1 MISETDVRRL
11 LELLRGYVDVDRCAK
26 CEKTIGVTP
35 TVFVLFPDEAL
46 VLYAAGTLLDGDPD
60 AVAFIDWRPHLGRPD
75 AVPHLVRH
83 PDLSSL
89 RANVRQRLNLHP
101 PMLRPLL
108 EAAVRGHDR
117 AYLAVHWRQFRPA
130 VLVALALAV
139 QDGNGL
145 LQPAPVDPDV
155 ARRAT
160 AARHDLAPLTTPDT
174 AAPEMQHLAL
184 HILQLRVWQAL
195 CAEWTART
203 LDENGISS
211 ATATTSFQEDLDTYV
226 VGEALM
232 TGVDGPLALL
242 FDDDLAVGSSPYI
255 WRALQAAVTR
265 SVARPNPAAE
275 QWAEYYFAHEVACR
289 LRPAGT
295 RAELES
301 ALVSTDFA
309 RATVKYQAAWEAVS
323 AQFGLLHSGGPDGQL
338 GARSLRE
345 AYDVVH
351 PVAQKA
357 GHPQLAAAVLDS
369 VVGSALD
376 SNASAED
383 IVAAVLPDDKAGP
396 VGMAL
401 ALAGRHLD
409 NQLLT
414 RRGKSTDEVAR
425 RLLEAFGTGSRA
437 DLIGWWA
444 NRLNRD
450 RRFTDTERLLDEYPV
465 ADDPDLAVAVRARL
479 WGVRAAA
486 HVGGGR
492 SDEAVQLW
500 RRIVTLVECHADE
513 LDDADRGLRPWARV
527 NLGIALSEAG
537 SPDEGLT
544 LLEDVAFGADGY
556 GVDAELLA
564 LMARTQVR
572 FGRPEE
578 GVQLLADAERLAGAS
593 PAAHRY
599 AQQRAQQLTVLG
611 RDAEAIQLLVG
622 ATDERPLDDVALLAE
637 AASWANLL
645 TRGAALPASATTR
658 AEQMPSLLVE
668 RAERAAS
675 IGDITNHLALLRRH
689 AKFTELLGADAG
701 PLWEQLVARRRHHG
715 VDDDPEELIS
725 AARTRHDAAD
735 LPGMRQL
742 LAVVPAAVAALYGAV
757 PDIELLVREP
767 RALLRPLAEL
777 AGRIVADQDPAPSDI
792 RLVAEL
798 QRDTVGRA
806 RTAHLDRRSAMEKP
820 DDWFGD
826 VGPRIPQDAGPVAVV
841 EWIRTGEQSM
851 RCLLTRIEDGRS
863 ESAYL
868 PLAPVD
874 PVMLARRLKFRL
886 KDRTAQTAGSPLD
899 EPRWRDLADSIVSG
913 LSTWARDGDHVVFL
927 HNEVYANLPWHT
939 AVGPRWTVSYAASWT
954 HLLRLLRSKPVSP
967 RRLGICAVSRTGD
980 ADGIIEGLRAGGHRA
995 VLAGADAGMDIHRP
1009 PPELCDHSEL
1019 AHLLSTVDVALLLCH
1034 GHQPPCGD
1042 EIGWIVAHAGELLP
1056 ADAVAAARA
1065 VPHHLFSWRDCL
1077 RLSRAPQTVLS
1088 AACASAS
1095 AYGAG
1100 LGDRLGLFNALR
1112 HGGTTAM
1119 VAPGWDILAHD
1130 VLPVLDDVTAR
1141 YLGGEPLGQALR
1153 AGCLAATDAAP
1164 DWLAWSL
1171 ALEGDWR

>member
-1 MISETDVRRL
+1 MIPETDVRRL

-26 CEKTIGVTP
+26 CEKTIGVAP

-60 AVAFIDWRPHLGRPD
+60 AVAFVDWRPQLGRPD
-75 AVPHLVRH
+75 VVPHLVRLG
-83 PDLSSL
+83 DLSSL
-89 RANVRQRLNLHP
+89 RASVRRRLNLHP
-101 PMLRPLL
+101 PILRPLL
-108 EAAVRGHDR
+108 EAASRGGDR
-117 AYLAVHWRQFRPA
+117 AYLAAHWRQFRPA

-145 LQPAPVDPDV
+145 LRPAPVDPDV
-155 ARRAT
+155 ARRVA
-160 AARHDLAPLTTPDT
+160 AARHDLAPLTTPDI

-184 HILQLRVWQAL
+184 HILQLRGWQAL
-195 CAEWTART
+195 CAEWTARMFGGK
-203 LDENGISS
+203 GISR

-226 VGEALM
+226 VGEALI

-242 FDDDLAVGSSPYI
+242 FDDDLAVGSSPYV

-265 SVARPNPAAE
+265 SVARPNPAAG

-289 LRPAGT
+289 LRPDGAHAGPEAA
-295 RAELES
+295 RVS
-301 ALVSTDFA
+301 ADFA
-309 RATVKYQAAWEAVS
+309 RATVEYQAAWEAVS
-323 AQFGLLHSGGPDGQL
+323 TQFGLLHSGGPDGQL

-376 SNASAED
+376 ANASAED

-396 VGMAL
+396 VGLAL

-414 RRGKSTDEVAR
+414 CRGKSTDEVAR

-437 DLIGWWA
+437 DVIRWWA

-465 ADDPDLAVAVRARL
+465 EDDPDLAVAVRARL
-479 WGVRAAA
+479 WGARAAA

-500 RRIVTLVECHADE
+500 RRIIALVESHADE
-513 LDDADRGLRPWARV
+513 LDDADRGLPPWARV
-527 NLGIALSEAG
+527 NLGIALSVAG

-564 LMARTQVR
+564 LMARAQVR
-572 FGRPEE
+572 FGRTEE
-578 GVQLLADAERLAGAS
+578 GVQLLAQAERLAGAS

-599 AQQRAQQLTVLG
+599 AQQRAQQLVVLG
-611 RDAEAIQLLVG
+611 RDAEAIRLLVG
-622 ATDERPLDDVALLAE
+622 ATDERPHDDVALLAE

-645 TRGAALPASATTR
+645 ARGTALPASAATR
-658 AEQMPSLLVE
+658 AEQMPSLLGE

-675 IGDITNHLALLRRH
+675 TGDITNHLALLRRH
-689 AKFTELLGADAG
+689 AEITELLGADAV
-701 PLWEQLVARRRHHG
+701 PMWEQLVARRRHHG
-715 VDDDPEELIS
+715 VGDDPEELIR
-725 AARTRHDAAD
+725 AARARHDAAD

-777 AGRIVADQDPAPSDI
+777 AGRIVADQDPSPSDI

-806 RTAHLDRRSAMEKP
+806 RTAYLDRRSATEEP
-820 DDWFGD
+820 DVWFGD
-826 VGPRIPQDAGPVAVV
+826 VGPRIPQDAGPVVV
-841 EWIRTGEQSM
+841 IEWIRTGEQSM
-851 RCLLTRIEDGRS
+851 RCLLTRTEDGRS

-874 PVMLARRLKFRL
+874 PVVLARRLKPKL
-886 KDRTAQTAGSPLD
+886 TGWNAQTAGSPLD
-899 EPRWRDLADSIVSG
+899 EPRWRDLGGSVISG
-913 LSTWARDGDHVVFL
+913 LSTCAHDGDHVVFL

-939 AVGPRWTVSYAASWT
+939 AVGPRWTVSYAAGWT
-954 HLLRLLRSKPVSP
+954 HLLNLLRSKPASP
-967 RRLGICAVSRTGD
+967 RRLGICAVPRTSD
-980 ADGIIEGLRAGGHRA
+980 ADGTVEGLRASGHRA
-995 VLAGADAGMDIHRP
+995 VLAGADTGMDIHRP
-1009 PPELCDHSEL
+1009 PPELCDRSEL
-1019 AHLLSTVDVALLLCH
+1019 AHLLSNVDVALLLCH
-1034 GHQPPCGD
+1034 GYQPLRGE
-1042 EIGWIVAHAGELLP
+1042 EIGWMVAHAGELPLS
-1056 ADAVAAARA
+1056 DAVSSARA
-1065 VPHHLFSWRDCL
+1065 APDHLFSWRDCL
-1077 RLSRAPQTVLS
+1077 RLPRAPQTVLS

-1119 VAPGWDILAHD
+1119 IAPAWDVVADY
-1130 VLPVLDDVTAR
+1130 VLPVLDEVTAR
-1141 YLGGEPLGQALR
+1141 YLGGAPLGQALR
-1153 AGCLAATDAAP
+1153 TACMAAASSSP